1 MKTRIAITA
10 LGLFFVVGL
19 VAGFL
24 FPQSTTSA
32 NTAEAGVEQTVKSEG
47 SLGRTGD
54 LIADTDGPIVG
65 FATVMLFT
73 GIGIGAGVLLG
84 LHLRVEDTPMPRRQP
99 IKRFR

>member
-1 MKTRIAITA
+1 MKMRIALTA

-32 NTAEAGVEQTVKSEG
+32 NSPATTAQQTVKNET
-47 SLGRTGD
+47 SLARSGD
-54 LIADTDGPIVG
+54 LLAGPDGPIVG

-73 GIGIGAGVLLG
+73 GLGIGAGVLLG
-84 LHLRVEDTPMPRRQP
+84 LHLRVEDAPMPRRRP
-99 IKRFR
+99 IQRFR